1 MDHLYERVREARQL
15 VSLTQEALAAE
26 LNVTRSAVGQWEI
39 AQGTSPSVE
48 NLIALARRSGMSFEY
63 LATGRGPKVLGE
75 PIVAEERAPYSTL
88 SKQQKQ
94 LLASFDRLPARKR
107 TALLDFLERFSE
119 SAPE

>member
-63 LATGRGPKVLGE
+63 LATGRGPKILGA
-75 PIVAEERAPYSTL
+75 PIVEEERAPYDML
-88 SKQQKQ
+88 SKQQRQ

-107 TALLDFLERFSE
+107 ADLLDFLDRITDR
-119 SAPE
+119 A